1 MIPETRYTRSGEV
14 SIAYQVAGD
23 GPLDLMFLPG
33 WISQIEQLWEAPGN
47 RRFLERLMS
56 FGRLIMFDSR
66 GTGLSDHGL
75 TSYSLDQ
82 DVADA
87 LAVLDA
93 AGSERSAVMTY
104 AGGGL
109 VGARLAAEQPQRI
122 GALIMYASF
131 ARTTWA
137 PDYDWAMTAEDRMGL
152 TTEEFSRWGEPDIE
166 LTARLAPSMGGDPA
180 LRDWLARTQRLTASP
195 SEARTIVG
203 AIADADVRDSL
214 DQIRV
219 PTLVMHRPGELVWD
233 VRHSR
238 YLAEHIPGARYVEL
252 EGADSLPFIGDSEAI
267 VDEIEEFLTG
277 GRRGGDVARD
287 LLTVMFTD
295 IVDATARAA
304 ALGDGHWRDL
314 LSQHDAAV
322 RTQLSR
328 FGGREVKTV
337 GDGFLATF
345 DGAPSEALRCALAI
359 TDAIRVLGLEVRVG
373 MHTGECELI
382 GDDVGGM
389 AVHLAS
395 RVAALAEP
403 GEVLVSGTV
412 FGTVVGGRSSSP
424 TGAFTS
430 SRAYRGDGLCSRSP
444 SAARTRAGPRCTAP
458 RLQPEGAGAHDRG
471 DPAARRSRGRGGFAR
486 GRAARAVPL
495 RGGADRGFRRG
506 AAARVRRGA
515 RVRSRGL
522 AQARR
527 AGRRDPR

>member
-1 MIPETRYTRSGEV
+1 VIPETRYTRSSEV
-14 SIAYQVAGD
+14 SIAYQVAGS
-23 GPLDLMFLPG
+23 GPLDILFLPG
-33 WISQIEQLWEAPGN
+33 WISQIEQLWEAPSN
-47 RRFLERLMS
+47 RRFLERLTS

-75 TSYSLDQ
+75 DSYSLEQ

-93 AGSERSAVMTY
+93 AASERAAVMTY

-137 PDYDWAMTAEDRMGL
+137 PDYDWAMTREEREGL
-152 TTEEFSRWGEPDIE
+152 TMEEFRSWGEPDE
-166 LTARLAPSMGGDPA
+166 GLMSRLAPSMAGDPA
-180 LRDWLARTQRLTASP
+180 LTAWVARTQRLTASP
-195 SEARTIVG
+195 SEARSIVG
-203 AIADADVRDSL
+203 TLADADVREVL
-214 DQIRV
+214 GEIRI
-219 PTLVMHRPGELVWD
+219 PTLIMHRPAEQVWD

-252 EGADSLPFIGDSEAI
+252 AGADSLPFIGDSDAI
-267 VDEIEEFLTG
+267 VQEVEEFLTG
-277 GRRGGDVARD
+277 GRRGGDVERD

-304 ALGDGHWRDL
+304 SLGDTRWRDL
-314 LSQHDAAV
+314 LAHHDAAV
-322 RTQLSR
+322 REQLVR

-345 DGAPSEALRCALAI
+345 DGAPSQALRCALAV
-359 TDAIRVLGLEVRVG
+359 TEAARAIGVEVRVG

-389 AVHLAS
+389 AVHIAS
-395 RVAALAEP
+395 RVAALAGG

-412 FGTVVGGRSSSP
+412 FGTVVGGP
-424 TGAFTS
+424 F
-430 SRAYRGDGLCSRSP
+430 
-444 SAARTRAGPRCTAP
+444 
-458 RLQPEGAGAHDRG
+458 E
-471 DPAARRSRGRGGFAR
+471 F
-486 GRAARAVPL
+486 
-495 RGGADRGFRRG
+495 ADRGFHELKGVPGRWPLFSLAVR
-506 AAARVRRGA
+506 AARDET
-515 RVRSRGL
+515 
-522 AQARR
+522 QAAYD
-527 AGRRDPR
+527 AGTPV